1 MNQKTAF
8 SGRKKDPVF
17 LGKNRLTHPGHIF
30 QWKECSELYTRGET
44 PCRAHAWCCSTLL
57 TIRGQK
63 TYPKDRQPSRLFF
76 FFCGVKSG
84 VSCSLWS
91 LGASP
96 PALEECTVCVPA
108 AEGQAEQ
115 AETGVLPGTQ
125 ETGGNCDPWNLCYL
139 KVYKTL
145 VSFWGH
151 GGRSSQPP
159 EHLQRN
165 KGPMEKVQG
174 FGVHRLWVRM
184 SSLKFIRHKA

>member
-8 SGRKKDPVF
+8 SGRKKDPAF
-17 LGKNRLTHPGHIF
+17 LGKNRLTHPGHVF

-63 TYPKDRQPSRLFF
+63 TYPKDRQPSRLDFLF
-76 FFCGVKSG
+76 LLWGQEWCILLPVEPRSFSSSPRRIHSLCGG
-84 VSCSLWS
+84 
-91 LGASP
+91 
-96 PALEECTVCVPA
+96 

-145 VSFWGH
+145 VSF
-151 GGRSSQPP
+151 
-159 EHLQRN
+159 
-165 KGPMEKVQG
+165 
-174 FGVHRLWVRM
+174 
-184 SSLKFIRHKA
+184 